1 MEPGPVPRVAGPW
14 VRPCMKLSSRA
25 NRCRHG
31 SVKPDGGIHRMEKLV
46 VVVHQYMACPGS
58 GQDSSSA

>member
-25 NRCRHG
+25 KRCRHG

-46 VVVHQYMACPGS
+46 VVVHQYMA
-58 GQDSSSA
+58 A